1 MEYRTD
7 DISRVIAEMDTVLRI
22 ASQRFA
28 QGASARESMEA
39 ANDAIALAVDMPA
52 EHFVQMSPQT
62 MVSLLEVSTSD
73 DRMLAK
79 VAEALLLQA
88 DVLLAE
94 GMLIEAGAR
103 RDQAAAVLDFIDPAR
118 AN

>member
-1 MEYRTD
+1 VYYRSD
-7 DISRVIAEMDTVLRI
+7 DMSRVIAEMDTVLRI

-28 QGASARESMEA
+28 QGASARESMDA
-39 ANDAIALAVDMPA
+39 ANDAIRLAVDMPA

-79 VAEALLLQA
+79 VAEALLLQS

-103 RDQAAAVLDFIDPAR
+103 RDQATAVLEYIDPSR

>member
-1 MEYRTD
+1 MDYHSD
-7 DISRVIAEMDTVLRI
+7 DISRVIAEMDMVLRV

-28 QGASARESMEA
+28 QGASSRESMDA
-39 ANDAIALAVDMPA
+39 ANNAIRLAVDMPV
-52 EHFVQMSPQT
+52 EHFVQMTPQT

-94 GMLIEAGAR
+94 GLLIEAGAR
-103 RDQAAAVLDFIDPAR
+103 REQATAVLDFINPAH

>member
-1 MEYRTD
+1 MEYRSD
-7 DISRVIAEMDTVLRI
+7 DVVRVLERMDEVLKA

-28 QGASARESMEA
+28 QGASARESIDA
-39 ANDAIALAVDMPA
+39 TNDAIGLAVEMPV
-52 EHFVQMSPQT
+52 EHFVRMSPQT
-62 MVSLLEVSTSD
+62 MVSLLEVSFSD

-88 DVLLAE
+88 DVLLSE

-103 RDQAAAVLDFIDPAR
+103 REQATAVLDFIDPAR